1 MSDSNPLQQ
10 YFRQPKIFISL
21 PSKGLYYGAG
31 SFQGDYN
38 NVPIMAMTGM
48 DEILMKTPDALFNG
62 EATFKVIE
70 SCCPFIT
77 NAKLIP
83 NIDVDSLLIAI
94 RMATFGKTISISKIC
109 ENCSYENDY
118 DFDLENVINYY
129 SNLRFNNEIK
139 INDDLT
145 INVRPMTYEQQNYFG
160 IENFKLQKIASQ
172 AYIMEDED
180 EKIRKVDQVF
190 SDLAELQITFY
201 LASIESVRASGNIV
215 TDQKFILD
223 WLKNMDR
230 DIFNIIKEKLEEN
243 KNKWQYPDQPVK
255 CGNCSTDGTIKPV
268 LDQSNFFV

>member
-1 MSDSNPLQQ
+1 MSNSNPLQQ

-21 PSKGLYYGAG
+21 PSKGLHYGPG

-38 NVPIMAMTGM
+38 SVPIMAMTGM

-70 SCCPFIT
+70 SCCPFIK

-94 RMATFGKTISISKIC
+94 RTATFGKMITISKTC
-109 ENCSYENDY
+109 ENCGHENDY
-118 DFDLENVINYY
+118 EFDLENIINYY
-129 SNLRFNNEIK
+129 ANLKFINEIK
-139 INDDLT
+139 INDELL
-145 INVRPMTYEQQNYFG
+145 INVRPLTYEQQTYFG
-160 IENFKLQKIASQ
+160 VENFKLQKTVSQ
-172 AYIMEDED
+172 AYNIENED
-180 EKIRKVDQVF
+180 EKIRVVDQVF
-190 SDLAELQITFY
+190 SDLAELQLTFY
-201 LASIESVRASGNIV
+201 LASIESVRANNIIV

-230 DIFNIIKEKLEEN
+230 DIYNNIKDKLEEN
-243 KNKWQYPDQPVK
+243 KNKWQYPEQPVK
-255 CGNCSTDGTIKPV
+255 CGNCSTDNTIKPT